1 MACYP
6 KAILG
11 LLLCCTS
18 CVTASPTWEDDVV
31 QLLHVRPAGA
41 EVPSNVSLAAVPSPR
56 APRIPEQKT
65 DATSS
70 AAVKNETWGSL
81 RSTLAAQMSLLQAWR
96 AKLSAAAS
104 DALSDKKTSGLLIV
118 LVVTL
123 LAFAA
128 GSCAIVSTRA
138 YLLHDFGAHRA
149 DPALAR
155 QDLHHRLLPSLR
167 SLEPSSTPNFKSRAT
182 KTWRQLVI
190 DRPLEGDRLGV
201 NLSEDTLVITSFGDP
216 RAREFGFRIGEQ
228 IVHINGVPVFKQ
240 LDFQQVLSG
249 AMRDYHRLKQPIVVT
264 TVDPMASAGSM
275 VNPPRAL
282 AEVHELC
289 GRWQLSSGEV
299 FVISKLAGAEHLLLT
314 VLVGDTTAATG
325 LLSQTGADLRCELFR
340 PDNGEFGEAWLSYNA
355 QSRKILASLRLA
367 TSANFGKVLT
377 ASKLPETGVSNAPH
391 GGASAQ
397 ASAASVPRRTGDGR

>member
-6 KAILG
+6 KAILA
-11 LLLCCTS
+11 LLLCYTS
-18 CVTASPTWEDDVV
+18 RVTASPTWEDDVV
-31 QLLHVRPAGA
+31 QLLHVRPSRA
-41 EVPSNVSLAAVPSPR
+41 EAPAANASLAAARSPR
-56 APRIPEQKT
+56 ASRIPERR
-65 DATSS
+65 
-70 AAVKNETWGSL
+70 NETGGSL
-81 RSTLAAQMSLLQAWR
+81 SSTLAAPMSLLQAWR

-118 LVVTL
+118 FVVTL

-149 DPALAR
+149 DPVLSR
-155 QDLHHRLLPSLR
+155 QDQHHRLLPSLR
-167 SLEPSSTPNFKSRAT
+167 SLGPSSTPNFKSRAT

-249 AMRDYHRLKQPIVVT
+249 AMRDCHRLKQPIVVT

-275 VNPPRAL
+275 LNPPRAL
-282 AEVHELC
+282 EEVHELC

-325 LLSQTGADLRCELFR
+325 LLSQTGTDLRCELFR

-367 TSANFGKVLT
+367 TSADFGKVLT
-377 ASKLPETGVSNAPH
+377 ASKLPEAAVSYAR

-397 ASAASVPRRTGDGR
+397 ASAASVPGRTGDGR